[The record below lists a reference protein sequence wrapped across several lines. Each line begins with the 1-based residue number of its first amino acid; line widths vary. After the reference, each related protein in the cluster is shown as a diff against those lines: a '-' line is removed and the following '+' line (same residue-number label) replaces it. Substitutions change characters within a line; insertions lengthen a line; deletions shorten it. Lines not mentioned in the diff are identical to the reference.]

1 MLNPQFNFRAPQNL
15 ITPNGTAGWQTVGTL
30 MNGAAGLMTYLDAK
44 KRAEKMNKAQDDYY
58 EMLKSYLEN
67 KQSNNTPAQAAT
79 PAPVQ
84 TSEPVKSD
92 FDVAIDDAMNE
103 LRMNQNAADNMRFN
117 TGGQDAADAY
127 AHAVAKA
134 KEKIAMQEAYN
145 KAFGG

>member
-67 KQSNNTPAQAAT
+67 KQSNTPAQTAPVT
-79 PAPVQ
+79 PVQ
-84 TSEPVKSD
+84 TNEPVKSD
-92 FDVAIDDAMNE
+92 LDVAIDDAMNE
-103 LRMNQNAADNMRFN
+103 LIMNQNAADNMHFN

-127 AHAVAKA
+127 AHAIAKA
-134 KEKIAMQEAYN
+134 REKFAMQDAYN